1 MKFAKITVT
10 FLYQEPPTNIS
21 KGPRKNM
28 GDQEFFFFNGKA
40 LKKKLPIF
48 VHRKYIDINGLL
60 LGYGED
66 GGVHE

>member
-28 GDQEFFFFNGKA
+28 GDQHFSFLMQKKA
-40 LKKKLPIF
+40 AIF
-48 VHRKYIDINGLL
+48 YT
-60 LGYGED
+60 
-66 GGVHE
+66 